1 MGKKV
6 FCFSFKSEK
15 EGEEED
21 CERESPETRSGALLE
36 TKKGESRV
44 DVDAWAAER
53 GPGVREHY
61 KGNPSLGTLSRDSS
75 DSDFFVILWHKM

>member
-1 MGKKV
+1 MR
-6 FCFSFKSEK
+6 EK
-15 EGEEED
+15 ALKLD
-21 CERESPETRSGALLE
+21 RELFWKQ
-36 TKKGESRV
+36 KKGESRV

-75 DSDFFVILWHKM
+75 DSDFFVIL

>member
-6 FCFSFKSEK
+6 FWFSSKSDK
-15 EGEEED
+15 ESEE
-21 CERESPETRSGALLE
+21 RGESPETQYRVFLE
-36 TKKGESRV
+36 TKKGERQV
-44 DVDAWAAER
+44 DVDVWVAEQ

-61 KGNPSLGTLSRDSS
+61 KGNPSLGTLSRDSN